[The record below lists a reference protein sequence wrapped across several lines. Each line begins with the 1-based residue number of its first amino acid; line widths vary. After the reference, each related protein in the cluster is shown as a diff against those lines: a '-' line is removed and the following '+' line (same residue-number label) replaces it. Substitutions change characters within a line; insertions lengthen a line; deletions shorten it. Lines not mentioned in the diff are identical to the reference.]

1 MHERILLGSLT
12 SFVSCRGGPLRAL
25 GEVHLC
31 ADWQDNQME
40 PVERALSHRPGKLKG
55 VDADE
60 SWTLPPPYRTMSTI
74 LATRNRQRLN
84 GYTIASTA
92 AV

>member
-1 MHERILLGSLT
+1 MHERIPLGSLT
-12 SFVSCRGGPLRAL
+12 PFVSGRGGPLRAL

-31 ADWQDNQME
+31 ALWQDNQME
-40 PVERALSHRPGKLKG
+40 PVERALPHRPGELKG

-60 SWTLPPPYRTMSTI
+60 SWTIPLPYRTMSTI
-74 LATRNRQRLN
+74 LVTRSRQRFN
-84 GYTIASTA
+84 SHTIASTA

>member
-12 SFVSCRGGPLRAL
+12 LFVSCRGGPLRAL

-31 ADWQDNQME
+31 AVWQDNQME

-55 VDADE
+55 VDALPDDE
-60 SWTLPPPYRTMSTI
+60 HCAFSLPGIDS
-74 LATRNRQRLN
+74 
-84 GYTIASTA
+84 ASTA
-92 AV
+92 TRLLQQQLSEET